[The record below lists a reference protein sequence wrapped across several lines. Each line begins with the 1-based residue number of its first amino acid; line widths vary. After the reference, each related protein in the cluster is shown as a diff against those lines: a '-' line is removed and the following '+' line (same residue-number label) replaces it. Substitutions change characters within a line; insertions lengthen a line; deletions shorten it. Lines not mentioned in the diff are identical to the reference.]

1 MSWLFS
7 VVNFRASRPAP
18 TPRAY
23 SRVSR
28 SVHSNDMGSVVAP
41 TAFGSIAMRVSSEVG
56 CAAGTRHSIT
66 RPVLRFIRPT
76 LANAPRQGLRQGRLF
91 GMRNRT
97 VLWKAA
103 AILAAVIT
111 VGACSGSPQ
120 VRSITLT
127 FIRHAESQSN
137 AQQVIN
143 TDIPGP
149 GLSEQGQGQAEQ
161 LAHQLSRNNF
171 DAIYASDMV
180 RTQQTAEPLAHALG
194 KSVEILPGLREI
206 EAGKYNDSPTKRADL
221 TYLVAPADWLNGD
234 VKDAIPGS
242 ISGEQFNDRF
252 PAAVQKIYDSGHNK
266 PVAFSHREAIMYW
279 TLMNVKNPK
288 DSLATSHPCPN
299 LGRVVITGSP
309 AMGWTLVD
317 WDGIRDFSY

>member
-1 MSWLFS
+1 
-7 VVNFRASRPAP
+7 
-18 TPRAY
+18 
-23 SRVSR
+23 
-28 SVHSNDMGSVVAP
+28 
-41 TAFGSIAMRVSSEVG
+41 
-56 CAAGTRHSIT
+56 
-66 RPVLRFIRPT
+66 
-76 LANAPRQGLRQGRLF
+76 
-91 GMRNRT
+91 MRNRT
-97 VLWKAA
+97 RTVIWKAA
-103 AILAAVIT
+103 AALAAVVT

-149 GLSEQGQGQAEQ
+149 SLSEQGQGQAEQ

-194 KSVEILPGLREI
+194 KSVEILHGLCEI
-206 EAGKYNDSPTKRADL
+206 EAGKYNNSPTKRADL

-252 PAAVQKIYDSGHNK
+252 TAAVQKIYDSGHSK
-266 PVAFSHREAIMYW
+266 PVAFAHAESIMYW

-288 DSLATSHPCPN
+288 DSLATSHPLPN

-309 AMGWTLVD
+309 ALGWTLVD

>member
-1 MSWLFS
+1 M
-7 VVNFRASRPAP
+7 
-18 TPRAY
+18 
-23 SRVSR
+23 
-28 SVHSNDMGSVVAP
+28 
-41 TAFGSIAMRVSSEVG
+41 
-56 CAAGTRHSIT
+56 
-66 RPVLRFIRPT
+66 
-76 LANAPRQGLRQGRLF
+76 GRLSHSTPF
-91 GMRNRT
+91 HHSPDAVDEVRPHPRFSPPNPGKRITPVPSAGQAIDMRNRT
-97 VLWKAA
+97 RTVIWKAA
-103 AILAAVIT
+103 AALAAVIT

-137 AQQVIN
+137 AQHVIN

-149 GLSEQGQGQAEQ
+149 SLSEQGEGQAEQ

-194 KSVEILPGLREI
+194 KTVEILPGLREI
-206 EAGKYNDSPTKRADL
+206 EAGRYNNTTTKRADL

-234 VKDAIPGS
+234 VQDAIPGS

-252 PAAVQKIYDSGHNK
+252 TAAVQKIYDSGHSK
-266 PVAFSHREAIMYW
+266 PVAFSHNESIMYW

-288 DSLATSHPCPN
+288 DSLATSHPLPN

-309 AMGWTLVD
+309 ALGWTLVD